1 MFVKHCRVE
10 VYFIEFELAHNDD
23 LTKIEKRKFSK
34 ADTIG
39 EREKNKHPTPNWPL
53 NTMLKSL
60 GTIAK
65 TLRSLFNVPEES
77 EIRLWNKYTADTY
90 EQLTNMENTVQDQGL
105 YGGQLILIETK
116 NANGEWPRVAK
127 R

>member
-39 EREKNKHPTPNWPL
+39 ERENFFCFSTAAVTAGGIFCAPNGDPRF
-53 NTMLKSL
+53 
-60 GTIAK
+60 
-65 TLRSLFNVPEES
+65 RS
-77 EIRLWNKYTADTY
+77 
-90 EQLTNMENTVQDQGL
+90 
-105 YGGQLILIETK
+105 
-116 NANGEWPRVAK
+116 
-127 R
+127 